1 MPRDVGVDGC
11 PGGWLAAWR
20 TAPGQPEAKVFPTID
35 AVVFSL
41 APQTLAVDMPVGL
54 SESGDRL
61 CDRAA
66 RGILGNRASS
76 VFPAPP
82 RPLLRAATWE
92 EANRLSR
99 EIDGKGVSKQAFSL
113 FQKVRALDELLQ
125 RRPELRAVIWEVHP
139 EVSFAE
145 LHGEP
150 IAMKKRSREGK
161 EIRLAALRR
170 YFDDDAIAKIRAEVP
185 RADAGDDDT
194 LDALICLWTAE
205 RISLGV
211 AVTLPPLVPL
221 DATGVPMRIVY

>member
-20 TAPGQPEAKVFPTID
+20 SAPGEPEAKVFPTID
-35 AVVFSL
+35 AVVLGL

-54 SESGDRL
+54 TERGDRL

-82 RPLLRAATWE
+82 RPLLRAESWE

-99 EIDGKGVSKQAFSL
+99 EIDGKGVSKQGFAL
-113 FQKVRALDELLQ
+113 FAKVREIDDLLQ
-125 RRPELRAVIWEVHP
+125 RRPALRAAVWEVHP
-139 EVSFAE
+139 EVSFSA
-145 LHGEP
+145 LYGQP
-150 IAMKKRSREGK
+150 IPEKKRTREGK
-161 EIRLAALRR
+161 SVRLAALMR
-170 YFDDDAIAKIRAEVP
+170 YFDEEAIGRIRGEVS
-185 RADAGDDDT
+185 RTDAGDDDI
-194 LDALICLWTAE
+194 LDALVCLWTAE

-221 DATGVPMRIVY
+221 DSAGIPMRIVY